1 LSPGDAAVADRL
13 AAFEALVQR
22 WNRRSGLVSRA
33 DLFRLRERH
42 IDDSL
47 ALLPLCRGRLAD
59 VGSGGG
65 FPGIPL
71 AIARPAMSVTLF
83 ERSLRKS
90 RFLRH
95 AAMEL
100 GLDNV
105 EVVLADVADYR
116 PVPPFDTVT
125 VRAVAPP
132 PRAWALVRH
141 LLAVGGTA
149 LLQSHA
155 PLADQPFHGGKVRA
169 AESRGEAWVTAVT
182 LDADT
187 AHPEA

>member
-1 LSPGDAAVADRL
+1 MSPVDAAVADRL

-22 WNRRSGLVSRA
+22 WNRRGGLVSRT
-33 DLFRLRERH
+33 DLPRLRERH
-42 IDDSL
+42 TGDSL

-71 AIARPAMSVTLF
+71 AIAQPAMPVTLI

-100 GLDNV
+100 GLENV
-105 EVVLADVADYR
+105 EVVLADIDDYR
-116 PVPPFDTVT
+116 PEIPFDTVT

-141 LLAVGGTA
+141 LLAPDGAA
-149 LLQSHA
+149 LLQSHGT
-155 PLADQPFHGGKVRA
+155 LGDQTFDGGAIRA
-169 AESRGEAWVTAVT
+169 AKSRGGAWVTVVA
-182 LDADT
+182 LGAPHGI
-187 AHPEA
+187 HP